1 MKALRSQELHRR
13 GALAEHRIGQ
23 PPAAAQPQQ
32 HRRMAQPVQAAVRR
46 QAQRLARQRVHG
58 HRRGRRGVG
67 RLVEE
72 EIPHDAGAGRRRL
85 GGLGRGVAEAAAA
98 GLWRA
103 GVVAGGGTGKGLR
116 IETINSV
123 YRAGRRA
130 GGLGGRRIAPD
141 CPELKGWMGNDPCFK
156 VVISLLI
163 VRNLSWILCQT
174 CFLCSNRK
182 ASFTRVSTWRAS
194 GRSLFLRTTASSS
207 PPPCADRAGAG
218 WRGRTRRSVST
229 RATASW

>member
-32 HRRMAQPVQAAVRR
+32 HRRWPSRYRLRSGARR
-46 QAQRLARQRVHG
+46 SASRVSGCTGTGAGGVVLAGLLKRKSHMMRA
-58 HRRGRRGVG
+58 
-67 RLVEE
+67 L
-72 EIPHDAGAGRRRL
+72 DAGAL
-85 GGLGRGVAEAAAA
+85 VAWRGVAEAAAA

-103 GVVAGGGTGKGLR
+103 GVVAGGGTGKGIAHRDHQLR
-116 IETINSV
+116 IQGGA
-123 YRAGRRA
+123 AGRRPGRPA
-130 GGLGGRRIAPD
+130 DRPGL
-141 CPELKGWMGNDPCFK
+141 PELKGWMGNDPCFK

-218 WRGRTRRSVST
+218 WRGGTRRSVST